1 MSREKDPECR
11 AILLDETANAIHVC
25 HTNRPVHGKGWWI
38 PRSQIGYMRK
48 ERAELHL
55 ANGSTIDLTHVVFT
69 CPEWLIEKKQCWELV
84 P

>member
-11 AILLDETANAIHVC
+11 GFLEDETPNAIRVGHAES
-25 HTNRPVHGKGWWI
+25 GQSWWI

-48 ERAELHL
+48 EPVA
-55 ANGSTIDLTHVVFT
+55 AGTQVIFT
-69 CPEWLIEKKQCWELV
+69 LPEWLIEKKQCWELV